1 MPVRSQATNQRPAD
15 RTSRPGDQNFHR
27 GSLSALQRFEAGRV
41 TLRLQARNA
50 SSRPFCAKTF
60 SQFDQLPDR
69 L

>member
-1 MPVRSQATNQRPAD
+1 MLVRSQATNQRPTD

-27 GSLSALQRFEAGRV
+27 GFHSALRRFEAKRV

-60 SQFDQLPDR
+60 SQFDQSPDR